1 MRGDGFLFPA
11 DAVRMFGWFKKR
23 SSGTTAVSPDV
34 PFRRAEHAVCAVEGD
49 RTVLLD
55 PIGGEYFGLDEVGSR
70 IWELLPEHPTAAAL
84 ADRLF
89 DEFDAPRETL
99 AADAARLLGELAAA
113 KLVVRA

>member
-1 MRGDGFLFPA
+1 MLD
-11 DAVRMFGWFKKR
+11 WFKKR
-23 SSGTTAVSPDV
+23 SSEAVPVAQDAY
-34 PFRRAEHAVCAVEGD
+34 FRRAEHVVHAAEGD

-55 PIGGEYFGLDEVGSR
+55 PVGGEYFGLDEVGSR
-70 IWELLPEHPTAAAL
+70 IWELLPAHPTAASL

-99 AADAARLLGELAAA
+99 AADAARLLGELTAA

>member
-1 MRGDGFLFPA
+1 MLGWLKRRSVDTVPA
-11 DAVRMFGWFKKR
+11 AQDA
-23 SSGTTAVSPDV
+23 
-34 PFRRAEHAVCAVEGD
+34 PFRRAEHVVRATEGD

-55 PIGGEYFGLDEVGSR
+55 PVGGEYFGLDEVGSR
-70 IWELLPEHPTAAAL
+70 IWELLPAHPTAAAL

>member
-1 MRGDGFLFPA
+1 M
-11 DAVRMFGWFKKR
+11 
-23 SSGTTAVSPDV
+23 
-34 PFRRAEHAVCAVEGD
+34 
-49 RTVLLD
+49 LLD
-55 PIGGEYFGLDEVGSR
+55 PVGGEYFGLDEVGSR
-70 IWELLPEHPTAAAL
+70 IWALLPAHPTAAAL

>member
-1 MRGDGFLFPA
+1 ML
-11 DAVRMFGWFKKR
+11 GWLKKR
-23 SSGTTAVSPDV
+23 STNAVPVPPDA
-34 PFRRAEHAVCAVEGD
+34 PFRRAEHVVHAVEGD

-55 PIGGEYFGLDEVGSR
+55 PVGGEYFGLDEVGTR
-70 IWELLPEHPTAAAL
+70 IWELRPGNPTAAAL
-84 ADRLF
+84 ADRLL

>member
-1 MRGDGFLFPA
+1 MLD
-11 DAVRMFGWFKKR
+11 WFKKR
-23 SSGTTAVSPDV
+23 SSLTALVSADTS
-34 PFRRAEHAVCAVEGD
+34 FRREKRVVCATEGD

-55 PIGGEYFGLDEVGSR
+55 PAGGEYFGLDEVGSR
-70 IWELLPEHPTAAAL
+70 IWELLPDHPTAAAL